1 MLKRL
6 IISIKNLMLL
16 SSGNESIIAYASCR
30 RVMYFASD
38 VLEAGPKAVDFYFHE
53 VLPLG
58 LPAMQKFVDITIV
71 ETALASAS
79 EWSLTL

>member
-1 MLKRL
+1 
-6 IISIKNLMLL
+6 
-16 SSGNESIIAYASCR
+16 
-30 RVMYFASD
+30 MYFASD